1 MTETD
6 VIIIGA
12 GHNGL
17 TCAAYLAMAGLRVK
31 VVDRRKV
38 VGGAAVTEEFHPGFR
53 NSVAA
58 YTVSLLNPQIT
69 ADLKLAE
76 HGLRIV
82 ERRAQNFLPSPDG
95 SYLLTGE
102 GRTHQ
107 SVAKLSERDAIRI
120 DAFTRE
126 LEVIA
131 DVLRQFLLRAPPN
144 IVEGFGAGSIREAF
158 NALGSANIL
167 RKLSLEQ
174 QRSLFD
180 LFTRSAGEMLDET
193 FESDLVKALFGFDA
207 IVGNYASPYAAGS
220 AYVMLH
226 HAFGEVNGK
235 KGVWGH
241 AIGGMGAITQ
251 AMANAARSHGA
262 DIALEAGVREVIVER
277 DRAVGVILDNG
288 ETVRAKYVASSVNPK
303 LLYTRLISADALP
316 ADFLG
321 RIKNWRNG
329 SGTFRMNVALN
340 ALPSFTAL
348 PGAGDHLT
356 AGIILAPSLDYMDRA
371 WMDARAQGWSHEPV
385 VEVLIPSTLDDTLSP
400 KGQHV
405 ASLFCQHV
413 APELSGGR
421 SWDDHRD
428 EVADLMI
435 ATVDTYAP
443 GFAKSV
449 IGRQVLS
456 PSDLERQFG
465 LLGGDIFHG
474 ALSLNQ
480 LFSARPMLGHADY
493 RGPLKGLYHC
503 GSGAHPGGG
512 VTGAPGHNAARVILG
527 DHRALFGLNIATPV
541 MPGLV
546 PGIHVLI
553 TPKQRKTWMAGTRP
567 GHDES
572 LRFTPADGPA
582 PCRSAPR

>member
-1 MTETD
+1 MKNYKTAMTETD

-31 VVDRRKV
+31 VVERRRV

-58 YTVSLLNPQIT
+58 YTVSLLNPQIIS
-69 ADLKLAE
+69 DLKLHE
-76 HGLRIV
+76 NGLKIV
-82 ERRAQNFLPSPDG
+82 ERRAQNFLPAPDG
-95 SYLLTGE
+95 SFLLTGE
-102 GRTHQ
+102 GRTQ
-107 SVAKLSERDAIRI
+107 KSLAKLSERDATSF
-120 DAFTRE
+120 DAFTRG
-126 LEVIA
+126 LEEIA
-131 DVLRQFLLRAPPN
+131 DVLRAFVLRAPPN
-144 IVEGFGAGSIREAF
+144 LVEGFGYGAIREAL
-158 NALGSANIL
+158 NAAGTANIL
-167 RKLSLEQ
+167 RKLSLDQ
-174 QRSLFD
+174 QRSLLD
-180 LFTRSAGEMLDET
+180 LFTRSAGEMLDDV

-207 IVGNYASPYAAGS
+207 IVGNYASPYTAGS

-251 AMANAARSHGA
+251 AMAKAAGGHGVE
-262 DIALEAGVREVIVER
+262 IGLEAGVREVIVER

-303 LLYTRLISADALP
+303 LLYTRLLPSDALP
-316 ADFLG
+316 ADFLA

-329 SGTFRMNVALN
+329 SGTFRINVALN

-348 PGAGDHLT
+348 PGEGDHLT
-356 AGIILAPSLDYMDRA
+356 AGIILGPSLGYMDRA
-371 WMDARAQGWSHEPV
+371 WQDARAHGWSREPV
-385 VEVLIPSTLDDTLSP
+385 VEVLIPSTLDDTLCP
-400 KGQHV
+400 PGKHV

-421 SWDDHRD
+421 SWDDHRE
-428 EVADLMI
+428 EVADLMV
-435 ATVDTYAP
+435 ATVDKYAP
-443 GFAKSV
+443 GFAASV
-449 IGRQVLS
+449 IGRQMLS
-456 PSDLERQFG
+456 PLDLERQFG

-474 ALSLNQ
+474 ALTLNQ

-527 DHRALFGLNIATPV
+527 DHRALF
-541 MPGLV
+541 
-546 PGIHVLI
+546 
-553 TPKQRKTWMAGTRP
+553 K
-567 GHDES
+567 
-572 LRFTPADGPA
+572 
-582 PCRSAPR
+582 